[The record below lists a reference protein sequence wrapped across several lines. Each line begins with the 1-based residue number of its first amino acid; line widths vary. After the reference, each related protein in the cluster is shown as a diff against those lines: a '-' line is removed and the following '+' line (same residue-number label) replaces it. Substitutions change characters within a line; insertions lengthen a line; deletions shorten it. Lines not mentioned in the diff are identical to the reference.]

1 MMSVEMTQAMMV
13 TTMQGVLESLD
24 WRVETDSK
32 PTSHATVNFTIIEK
46 LKFSQT
52 VDRSFYDVL
61 EISCL

>member
-1 MMSVEMTQAMMV
+1 MV

-61 EISCL
+61 EIGCL